1 MESSGDVL
9 MLTPTES
16 VTIVESSP
24 DRLLVEAMYGPG
36 GEPPPKHF
44 HPQQSE
50 RFEVTAGT
58 LSFRVD
64 GDDRTVAAGGEI
76 EIPIG
81 AVHQVWNPH
90 SHDATVVWETV
101 PAGRTE
107 EWFRAV
113 DAANRRAGAGKR
125 AGLLDFAPLLS
136 EYRDTFRLAGPDLV
150 LAPMLA
156 GLGLVGRLLGRGSW
170 EASG

>member
-1 MESSGDVL
+1 MEASGDVL

-24 DRLLVEAMYGPG
+24 DRLLVEAMYRPG

-50 RFEVTAGT
+50 RFEVTSGT

-81 AVHQVWNPH
+81 AVHQVWNPN
-90 SHDATVVWETV
+90 SHDATVAWETV

-156 GLGLVGRLLGRGSW
+156 GLGLVGRLLGRGP
-170 EASG
+170 G